1 MAGQFNKNIETYIKH
16 SKIGDYLYEK
26 LWDNICIYGSIMMV
40 LAGLEKI
47 LISLS
52 YNGNGNG
59 IDMTA
64 IKNLTPSY
72 LWNITNFTFWFGLL
86 FFIIGLSVFFEVSK
100 YIKVEN

>member
-1 MAGQFNKNIETYIKH
+1 MKNFGIIFVFM
-16 SKIGDYLYEK
+16 GV
-26 LWDNICIYGSIMMV
+26 IMMV

-47 LISLS
+47 LIFLS
-52 YNGNGNG
+52 YNGNG

-100 YIKVEN
+100 YFKVEN

>member
-1 MAGQFNKNIETYIKH
+1 MKNFGI
-16 SKIGDYLYEK
+16 
-26 LWDNICIYGSIMMV
+26 ICVFMGVIMMV

-52 YNGNGNG
+52 FNHG
-59 IDMTA
+59 IDMTV
-64 IKNLTPSY
+64 IKDLTPSY

-100 YIKVEN
+100 YFKVEN

>member
-1 MAGQFNKNIETYIKH
+1 MKNFGIIFVFM
-16 SKIGDYLYEK
+16 GV
-26 LWDNICIYGSIMMV
+26 IMMV
-40 LAGLEKI
+40 LGGFEKI

-52 YNGNGNG
+52 FNGNGNG

-86 FFIIGLSVFFEVSK
+86 FFIIGLSVFFEISK
-100 YIKVEN
+100 YFKMEN